1 MAVSAFG
8 FGQPEPLILDKIPGA
23 VAALSLRK
31 LKGSYNG
38 AAVRIRR
45 SSDNAEQDIG
55 FAGKDFNWAAFA
67 AFVGGGTGY
76 VVTMYDQSGNGKNFT
91 QSSAADQW
99 KIVQNSALTTKPHF
113 NTPGGGYVT
122 SGLTIDNWN
131 LTVSIVMRNTTN
143 DRSSLVNASNNPPL
157 SYAYFSFV
165 ADNQFYYWG
174 SGGPNTALQILG
186 GYSTTNN
193 NNVLVAWA
201 NNGLKRIYVK
211 GSLNNSVGTSQRTTF
226 NPQLGY
232 GYGSFLGFAAE
243 IIMWSAGV
251 SASNVTLLQSN
262 QMSYYGI
269 S

>member
-67 AFVGGGTGY
+67 AFVGAGTGY
-76 VVTMYDQSGNGKNFT
+76 VVTMYDQSGNGRNFT

-99 KIVQNSALTTKPHF
+99 KIVQNSALTTRPHF

-122 SGLTIDNWN
+122 SGLAIDNWN
-131 LTVSIVMRNTTN
+131 LTVSIVMRNTTS

-174 SGGPNTALQILG
+174 SGGPNTALQITG
-186 GYSTTNN
+186 GYNTTNT
-193 NNVLVAWA
+193 NNVLAAWA
-201 NNGLKRIYVK
+201 GSGTRKIYVK
-211 GSLNNSVGTSQRTTF
+211 GVLNNTGGNAQRTTF
-226 NPQLGY
+226 NPQIGY
-232 GYGSFLGFAAE
+232 GYGSFLGYAAE
-243 IIMWSAGV
+243 IIMYSTGI
-251 SASNVTLLQSN
+251 SASNITLLHNDKQA
-262 QMSYYGI
+262 YYGI